1 MEAAIGRKVLWRLV
15 FPSALFILMGSI
27 DRANLGFAALQMNQS
42 LGLDGSTFGFAAGVL
57 FIGYMLAKYPSVL
70 LYEAIGM
77 RRWLA
82 IITIAWGVSA
92 TAMSLVQNEYQ
103 LYGLRVI
110 IGFAEGGLSSGLMIY
125 LSNWASERNRASVL
139 ALPIMA
145 ISVAQIIG
153 APLSGWL
160 LEGGNPTAYE
170 GWRWM
175 FFVEGI
181 PALVLGVFAWF
192 YYPDTPREARWLS
205 DEERAWMA
213 QNIRGAV
220 KPTDQASR
228 AGRWD
233 ALRSLVGWLSALIW
247 FCILAG
253 NYGVM
258 FWLPQIVQNLSGL
271 SAFETGLI
279 VALPWVASA
288 VGLYANA
295 RHSDRTKERY
305 LHVAL
310 PALVGA
316 AGLVAAIL
324 IGPNLLGL
332 LCLIIGGGCV
342 GCTVAAFWAIPTK
355 LLPPAA
361 LAMGIVMINIVGSFA
376 GMLVPPA
383 MGYLRDATDSYLPP
397 ILLIASLQVLLAVL
411 AMVARAKDSTMRE
424 VGREAGREASEQ
436 QA

>member
-1 MEAAIGRKVLWRLV
+1 MNMESAIGRKVLLRLV
-15 FPSALFILMGSI
+15 LPSALFILMGSI
-27 DRANLGFAALQMNQS
+27 DRANLGFAALQMNTS
-42 LGLDGSTFGFAAGVL
+42 LGLDGSGFGMAAGVL
-57 FIGYMLAKYPSVL
+57 FVGYMLAKFPSVL

-82 IITIAWGVSA
+82 IITIAWGFAA
-92 TAMSLVQNEYQ
+92 TSMSVVQNEYH
-103 LYGLRVI
+103 LYILRVV

-160 LEGGNPTAYE
+160 LEGGNPTAHE

-175 FFVEGI
+175 FFIEGI
-181 PALVLGVFAWF
+181 PALLLGLFAWF
-192 YYPDTPREARWLS
+192 YYPDTPRHAGWLS
-205 DEERAWMA
+205 NEEREWMA
-213 QNIRGAV
+213 QNIRGAT

-233 ALRSLVGWLSALIW
+233 ALRTSVGWLGACIW

-271 SAFETGLI
+271 TAFQTGVI
-279 VALPWVASA
+279 VALPWMASA
-288 VGLYANA
+288 IGLYVNA
-295 RHSDRTKERY
+295 RHSDRTEERY
-305 LHVAL
+305 FHVAL

-316 AGLVAAIL
+316 VGLVAAIL
-324 IGPNLLGL
+324 IGPNMLGL
-332 LCLIIGGGCV
+332 VCLIIGGGCV

-383 MGYLRDATDSYLPP
+383 MGYLRDATGSYLPP
-397 ILLIASLQVLLAVL
+397 ILLIAGLQVVL
-411 AMVARAKDSTMRE
+411 AGLAMLARSHDPAT
-424 VGREAGREASEQ
+424 AGRKALVV
-436 QA
+436 

>member
-1 MEAAIGRKVLWRLV
+1 MESVIGRKVMWRLV
-15 FPSALFILMGSI
+15 LPSALFILMGSI

-57 FIGYMLAKYPSVL
+57 FVGYMLAKYPSVL

-82 IITIAWGVSA
+82 IITCGWGIAA
-92 TAMSLVQNEYQ
+92 TAMSAVQNEYQ
-103 LYGLRVI
+103 LYTLRVI
-110 IGFAEGGLSSGLMIY
+110 IGFTEGGLSSGVMIY

-153 APLSGWL
+153 SPLSGWL
-160 LEGGNPTAYE
+160 LEGGNPSPYE

-175 FFVEGI
+175 FFIQGL
-181 PALVLGVFAWF
+181 PAVVLGIFALF
-192 YYPDTPREARWLS
+192 YYPDSPRDAHWLT
-205 DEERAWMA
+205 DEEREWMA
-213 QNIRGAV
+213 QNIRGATR
-220 KPTDQASR
+220 PTDAASR
-228 AGRWD
+228 IGRWD
-233 ALRSLVGWLSALIW
+233 ALRTSAGWLGALIW

-253 NYGVM
+253 NYGIM
-258 FWLPQIVQNLSGL
+258 FWLPQIVQNLSGF
-271 SAFETGLI
+271 SALETGVI
-279 VALPWVASA
+279 VAMPWMASA
-288 VGLYANA
+288 IGLYFNA
-295 RHSDRTKERY
+295 RHSDRTRERY

-310 PALVGA
+310 PAIVGA

-324 IGPNLLGL
+324 SGPNLLGL
-332 LCLIIGGGCV
+332 VCLIIGGGCV

-383 MGYLRDATDSYLPP
+383 MGYLRDATGSYLPP
-397 ILLIASLQVLLAVL
+397 IMLIAGLQVVL
-411 AMVARAKDSTMRE
+411 AGLAMIARSYDPTANESIPEGT
-424 VGREAGREASEQ
+424 
-436 QA
+436 

>member
-1 MEAAIGRKVLWRLV
+1 METAIGRKVMWRLV
-15 FPSALFILMGSI
+15 LPSALFILMGSI

-57 FIGYMLAKYPSVL
+57 FVGYMLAKYPSVL

-82 IITIAWGVSA
+82 IITLAWGCAA
-92 TAMSLVQNEYQ
+92 TSMSLIQNEYQ
-103 LYGLRVI
+103 LFGLRVV

-160 LEGGNPTAYE
+160 LEGGNPTAFE

-175 FFVEGI
+175 FFIEGI
-181 PALVLGVFAWF
+181 PALLLGAFAWF
-192 YYPDTPREARWLS
+192 YYPDTPKHARWLT
-205 DEERAWMA
+205 DEEREWMA
-213 QNIRGAV
+213 QNIRGATR
-220 KPTDQASR
+220 PTDAASR

-233 ALRSLVGWLSALIW
+233 ALRTSAGWLGALIW

-258 FWLPQIVQNLSGL
+258 FWLPQIVQNLSGF
-271 SAFETGLI
+271 SALETGVI
-279 VALPWVASA
+279 VAMPWMASA
-288 VGLYANA
+288 IGLYFNA
-295 RHSDRTKERY
+295 RHSDRTRERY

-310 PALVGA
+310 PAIVGA

-324 IGPNLLGL
+324 SGPNLLGL
-332 LCLIIGGGCV
+332 VCLIIGGGCV

-383 MGYLRDATDSYLPP
+383 MGYLRDVTGSFLPP
-397 ILLIASLQVLLAVL
+397 ILLIAGLQLAL
-411 AMVARAKDSTMRE
+411 AGLALIARSYDPTTAETNLE
-424 VGREAGREASEQ
+424 
-436 QA
+436 

>member
-1 MEAAIGRKVLWRLV
+1 METAIGRKVMWRLV
-15 FPSALFILMGSI
+15 LPSALFILMGSI

-57 FIGYMLAKYPSVL
+57 FVGYMLAKYPSVL

-82 IITIAWGVSA
+82 IITLAWGCAA
-92 TAMSLVQNEYQ
+92 TSMSLIQNEYQ
-103 LYGLRVI
+103 LFGLRVV

-160 LEGGNPTAYE
+160 LEGGNPTAFE

-175 FFVEGI
+175 FFIEGI
-181 PALVLGVFAWF
+181 PALLLGVFAWF
-192 YYPDTPREARWLS
+192 YYPDTPKHARWLT
-205 DEERAWMA
+205 DEEREWMA
-213 QNIRGAV
+213 QNIRGATR
-220 KPTDQASR
+220 PTDAASR

-233 ALRSLVGWLSALIW
+233 ALRTSAGWLGALIW

-258 FWLPQIVQNLSGL
+258 FWLPQIVQNLSGF
-271 SAFETGLI
+271 SALETGVI
-279 VALPWVASA
+279 VAMPWMASA
-288 VGLYANA
+288 IGLYFNA
-295 RHSDRTKERY
+295 RHSDRTRERY

-310 PALVGA
+310 PAIVGA

-324 IGPNLLGL
+324 SGPNLLGL
-332 LCLIIGGGCV
+332 VCLIIGGGCV

-383 MGYLRDATDSYLPP
+383 MGYLRDVTGSFLPP
-397 ILLIASLQVLLAVL
+397 ILLIAGLQLAL
-411 AMVARAKDSTMRE
+411 AGLALIARSYDPTTAETNLE
-424 VGREAGREASEQ
+424 
-436 QA
+436 